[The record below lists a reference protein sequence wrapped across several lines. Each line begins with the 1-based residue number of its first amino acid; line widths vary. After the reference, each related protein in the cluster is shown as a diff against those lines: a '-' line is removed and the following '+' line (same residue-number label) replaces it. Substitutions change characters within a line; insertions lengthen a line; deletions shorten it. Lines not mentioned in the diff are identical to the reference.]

1 MVNLIQCNDICKSFG
16 EKVALDHVSVSMNK
30 GRIFG
35 LLGPNGSGKTTLIR
49 IINRITVPTSGTVL
63 FDGRPITQDDVEK
76 IGYMPEERGLYRK
89 MKVGEQAV
97 FLARLKGM
105 SHRDAEMELKKWF
118 VRFGIESWWNK
129 KVEELSKGMA
139 QKVQF
144 ITTVVHRPSLLI
156 LDEPFSGFDPVNA
169 QIIQKEILRLRDEGA
184 TIVLSTHNMESV
196 EELCD
201 DIALINMSKLV
212 ISGPLDEIR
221 HRYGN
226 NNVELVY
233 TGDSAVQDREGVY
246 TVLSDKNDAGRHT
259 AVLSL
264 SGGVSGNDVLSSVIG
279 SGVSVNSF
287 CELVPRMNDI
297 FIELVKGGEKAAVSQ
312 M

>member
-1 MVNLIQCNDICKSFG
+1 MGLIECQEICKSFG
-16 EKVALDHVSVSMNK
+16 EKVALDHVSVSMEK

-49 IINRITVPTSGTVL
+49 IINRIMVQDSGVVL
-63 FDGRPITQDDVEK
+63 FDGRPITQSDVEK

-89 MKVGEQAV
+89 MKVGEQAM

-105 SHRDAEMELKKWF
+105 STKDAETELKKWF

-144 ITTVVHRPSLLI
+144 ITTVVHKPSLLI

-169 QIIQKEILRLRDEGA
+169 QVVQNEILRLRDEGA

-201 DIALINMSKLV
+201 DIALINMSKLI
-212 ISGPLDEIR
+212 ISGPLDDIR

-226 NNVELVY
+226 NNVELIY
-233 TGDSAVQDREGVY
+233 TGETELASHPGLF
-246 TVLSDKNDAGRHT
+246 TMLSDRNDVGRHT

-264 SGGVSGNDVLSSVIG
+264 AENVRSNDVLSAILSENVT
-279 SGVSVNSF
+279 VNSF
-287 CELVPRMNDI
+287 QELVPRMNDI
-297 FIELVKGGEKAAVSQ
+297 FIELVKGQYVSK
-312 M
+312 

>member
-1 MVNLIQCNDICKSFG
+1 MGLIECQDICKSFG
-16 EKVALDHVSVSMNK
+16 EKVALDHVSVTMEK
-30 GRIFG
+30 GKIFG

-49 IINRITVPTSGTVL
+49 IINRITIPNSGVIL
-63 FDGRPITQDDVEK
+63 FDGRPITQRDVEK

-89 MKVGEQAV
+89 MKVGEQAL
-97 FLARLKGM
+97 FFARLKGM
-105 SHRDAEMELKKWF
+105 SYKDAEAELKKWF

-169 QIIQKEILRLRDEGA
+169 QVVQKEILRLRDEGA

-201 DIALINMSKLV
+201 DIALINMSKLI
-212 ISGPLDEIR
+212 ISGHLDDIR
-221 HRYGN
+221 RHYGN
-226 NNVELVY
+226 SNVELVY
-233 TGDSAVQDREGVY
+233 TGETPVAAHEGLFS
-246 TVLSDKNDAGRHT
+246 VLSDKDEAGRHT

-264 SGGVSGNDVLSSVIG
+264 EEGVRSNDVLSAIITENLT
-279 SGVSVNSF
+279 VNSF
-287 CELVPRMNDI
+287 QELIPRMNDI
-297 FIELVKGGEKAAVSQ
+297 FIELVKGQEVSK
-312 M
+312 